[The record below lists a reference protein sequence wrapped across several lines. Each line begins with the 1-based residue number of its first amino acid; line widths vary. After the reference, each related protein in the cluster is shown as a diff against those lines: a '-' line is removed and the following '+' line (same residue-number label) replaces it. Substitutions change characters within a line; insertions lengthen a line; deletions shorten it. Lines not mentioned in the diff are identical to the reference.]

1 MAVAMVAMP
10 ALVRVFL
17 CSHLHPHHHHYYRR
31 SSSNHGSLHPS
42 SCQPPPLHLPDR
54 NSNVVPQ
61 QVCFMGGGRR
71 ESQQQLLLHLPLSPF
86 PLSQGIRKR
95 LPVFVNANF
104 NSGGGGS
111 GKNDSSTMRVLG
123 NLALAVGLTYLSLN
137 GQLGWVLDAIVS
149 VWVIIDDSVHTSSLP
164 NTLANLYICLNLSQW
179 SPVPALLID

>member
-31 SSSNHGSLHPS
+31 SSSNHGSLHP
-42 SCQPPPLHLPDR
+42 PRYPPLI
-54 NSNVVPQ
+54 PQ
-61 QVCFMGGGRR
+61 QVCFMGGGRW
-71 ESQQQLLLHLPLSPF
+71 ESQQQLLLHLPFSPF
-86 PLSQGIRKR
+86 SLSQGIRKR

-104 NSGGGGS
+104 NSGGGGG

-123 NLALAVGLTYLSLN
+123 NLALAVGFTYLSLN

-149 VWVIIDDSVHTSSLP
+149 VWVIIDDSMHTSSLP
-164 NTLANLYICLNLSQW
+164 TTLANLYICLKLSQW
-179 SPVPALLID
+179 SPVLLYLLISVEVSLNTFLI